1 MSMSQFLQDVA
12 RRCRFW
18 SNTSLDLA
26 AASDLRQ
33 LATALEEKAQ
43 ECRKAEA
50 APSLSKEQD

>member
-1 MSMSQFLQDVA
+1 MSQFLQDVA

-33 LATALEEKAQ
+33 MATALEEKAQ